1 MLILTTFDLDE
12 YVYEALRAGASGFLL
27 KDAPPEQLI
36 GAIHTLA
43 AGEALIAPAITK
55 RLIGRSRAPRRRL
68 RPRPRS
74 RSSRRAS
81 ARCSC

>member
-1 MLILTTFDLDE
+1 MPIVLMDVKMPDLDGLRATRRIIDEAQGAPIAVLILTAFDLDE

-43 AGEALIAPAITK
+43 AGE
-55 RLIGRSRAPRRRL
+55 R
-68 RPRPRS
+68 
-74 RSSRRAS
+74 
-81 ARCSC
+81 